1 MKQPPEGT
9 LQIPWGAQAPPPPTT
24 NCPEKGGR
32 NLRGPT
38 EGRPKASDMGC
49 VEKRVNL
56 GGHMEIC

>member
-9 LQIPWGAQAPPPPTT
+9 LQIPWGAQAPPSPTT

-38 EGRPKASDMGC
+38 EGRPKPQTWGAW
-49 VEKRVNL
+49 KNA
-56 GGHMEIC
+56 